1 MINFK
6 KTDFCSIYVDEFMEK
21 KLGYSFYHLEILRLC
36 GVGNGHDWSIFFCF
50 IKGVFGRKVDNWKV
64 S

>member
-1 MINFK
+1 
-6 KTDFCSIYVDEFMEK
+6 MEK

-64 S
+64 SWLESIIVFMLKMLWLN